1 MLDQMRKFAGGWV
14 AGIFIVLLAA
24 SFAVWGVGDML
35 RGGASTTVAT
45 VGDVPIEAPAFLREL
60 DQERQRLSQQLGR
73 NILPTEAVQEGIDG
87 QVLERM
93 IDRTVLD
100 VMAHRMGLD
109 TPDAAVADY
118 IRTLPAFQG
127 LDGTFNRTA
136 FETVLRR
143 TGFSEQAFLENVR
156 ADLTRQQL
164 LDVIGAGAQPALLTT
179 SALNQYAREART
191 LSALVIPASAAGEVT
206 APTDGELASYHED
219 NTQRFTAPEYRA
231 VTLVAFGPQDL
242 AAQIEV
248 PEEDIAALYETRKQS
263 YTVPERRTVQQMLF
277 DTQEAAQAAAARL
290 QLASDLDQAV
300 ADLGFSA
307 EEISLGAVT
316 RAELPD
322 AVAEAAFAL
331 EAPGVTAP
339 VEGPF
344 GWTLLRVTEIQPE
357 DVTPLANVRE
367 LLRTELALERARD
380 ELYELSNV
388 FEDRRAGGETLEEAA
403 SALDLPVYKAEAIDA
418 RGLGKDGQPPQDF
431 PRIDGLLQAV
441 FESDVGLEEP
451 INETTDGIYWVVR
464 VDGIEPSRV
473 RPLDEVR
480 DRVVELVTAEK
491 RQAALA
497 EKAEAYAEAVRKGE
511 TTLDSVAAEVG
522 AGVQEISGLTRLQPK
537 APVSGDMLDALF
549 EAAEGG
555 VVTGPAAGS
564 DGYLLGRVTAISRP
578 EGDAAAQAAQTR
590 QAQLSDLYRQE
601 LIASYIADAKQALE
615 VSRDPAAIRAA
626 LNSYGAL

>member
-35 RGGASTTVAT
+35 RGSTPTTVAT
-45 VGDVPIEAPAFLREL
+45 VGETPIEAADFLREL
-60 DQERQRLSQQLGR
+60 DRERQQLSQQLGR
-73 NILPTEAVQEGIDG
+73 NILPGEAVREGLDG

-100 VMAHRMGLD
+100 VMARQMGLD
-109 TPDAAVADY
+109 TPDSAVATY

-143 TGFSEQAFLENVR
+143 TGMSEQAFLESVR

-164 LDVIGAGAQPALLTT
+164 LGIIGAEAEPALLAT
-179 SALNQYAREART
+179 SALNRYAREGRT
-191 LSALVIPASAAGEVT
+191 LSAVVIPASAAGEVA
-206 APTDGELASYHED
+206 APTEEELAEFHAGNE
-219 NTQRFTAPEYRA
+219 QRFTAPEYRA

-242 AAQIEV
+242 ASQIEV

-290 QLASDLDQAV
+290 QLAADFDQAI
-300 ADLGFSA
+300 ADLGFA
-307 EEISLGAVT
+307 ADDISLGTVT
-316 RAELPD
+316 KAELPD
-322 AVAEAAFAL
+322 GVADAAFGL
-331 EAPGVTAP
+331 DAPGVTSP
-339 VEGPF
+339 IESPF
-344 GWTLLRVTEIQPE
+344 GWAILRVSEILPG
-357 DVTPLANVRE
+357 DVTPLADVRE

-380 ELYELSNV
+380 ELYEISNV

-403 SALDLPVYKAEAIDA
+403 SALDLPVYTVDAVDA
-418 RGLGKDGQPPQDF
+418 RGLGKDGQAPEGF

-451 INETTDGIYWVVR
+451 INETADGVYWVFR

-473 RPLDEVR
+473 KPLEEVR
-480 DRVVELVTAEK
+480 DRVAELVTAQK

-497 EKAEAYAEAVRKGE
+497 EKAQAHAEAVRKGE
-511 TTLDSVAAEVG
+511 ATLDDVASDVG
-522 AGVQEISGLTRLQPK
+522 AGVQEITGLTRLQPK
-537 APVSGDMLDALF
+537 GPVSGEVLDRVF
-549 EAAEGG
+549 EAAAEG

-564 DGYLLGRVTAISRP
+564 DGYLLARVTGISVP
-578 EGDAAAQAAQTR
+578 EGESATQAAEAR
-590 QAQLSDLYRQE
+590 QAQLSSLYVQE
-601 LIASYIADAKQALE
+601 LVAAYIADAKAALE
-615 VSRDPAAIRAA
+615 VSRNPVAIRAA